1 MRVNLFPRE
10 SCAYTMLRKKGHSI
24 NNIARLF
31 GRSYSVVY
39 RYLTKVERFTDSMR
53 FDLRKFPPICRRRY
67 ANRQWK
73 TLLKLWNQWHEFA
86 ESEEGK
92 PP

>member
-1 MRVNLFPRE
+1 MRVSLFPRE
-10 SCAYTMLRKKGHSI
+10 SCAYVMLRKHGHSI

-31 GRSYSVVY
+31 GRSYSVVH
-39 RYLTKVERFTDSMR
+39 RYVFRNTLRGLKR
-53 FDLRKFPPICRRRY
+53 FDLRKFPPLSRRLY

-73 TLLKLWNQWHEFA
+73 TLLKLWYQWHQFA
-86 ESEEGK
+86 ESSEGE